1 MKNYLLRITPLEP
14 FTFGGENGFSFEEIG
29 YKGTYYM
36 KSGMAPEQTT
46 IIGMIRY
53 LLLKSEGK
61 LNPSFSYSEEE
72 KKDIATICGPATF
85 SFEPEGPQSFGYI
98 KSISPLFIIDEDNDI
113 YIKNPFCNKAKKLE
127 SSDNSYK
134 ALKLM
139 NLSTQIDCSMGEG
152 FSFPSDK
159 EEDGYNA
166 KDGYGSGYICIN
178 ANKSENQR
186 LKESSD
192 FFKSSNLVGNRKN
205 TQKEDDNFF
214 KREVITMKNASFGVY
229 MTLDDNAAE
238 LVSGTIVYMGKKK
251 SAFRVDAERVS
262 ETITLKEQAEAFF
275 ASYGFSEKWYYCLS
289 DVLPQG
295 RIEYKNFGI
304 TESKLIRNLKTD
316 YSNKGMHRKGQ
327 KRYSLIVAGSVF
339 YGEIPKALQIDN
351 YELKKVGYNQI
362 IKLGGK

>member
-1 MKNYLLRITPLEP
+1 MKNYLLKITPLEP

-36 KSGMAPEQTT
+36 KSGIAPEQTT

-61 LNPSFSYSEEE
+61 LNSSFSYSEEE
-72 KKDIATICGPATF
+72 KRDIAAICGPATF
-85 SFEPEGPQSFGYI
+85 SFEPEGPQNFGYI
-98 KSISPLFIIDEDNDI
+98 KSISPLFIIDEDDGI
-113 YIKNPFCNKAKKLE
+113 YIKNPFCNKAKKPE
-127 SSDNSYK
+127 GSDDSYK

-139 NLSTQIDCSMGEG
+139 NLSTQIDCSKGEG
-152 FSFPSDK
+152 FSFPSEK
-159 EEDGYNA
+159 EDGYNA

-178 ANKSENQR
+178 ANKPENQR
-186 LKESSD
+186 LKESKD
-192 FFKSSNLVGNRKN
+192 FFKTSNLVGNSKN
-205 TQKEDDNFF
+205 TQKKDDCFF

-229 MTLDDNAAE
+229 LKLDDNAAE
-238 LVSGTIVYMGKKK
+238 LISGAIVYMGKKK
-251 SAFRVDAERVS
+251 SAFRVDVKQVP
-262 ETITLKEQAEAFF
+262 ETVTLQEQAEAFF
-275 ASYGFSEKWYYCLS
+275 ASYSLAEKWYYCLS

-316 YSNKGMHRKGQ
+316 YSNKGMNRKGQ
-327 KRYSLIVAGSVF
+327 KRYPLVAAGSVF
-339 YGEIPKALQIDN
+339 YGEISIALQIDN
-351 YELKKVGYNQI
+351 YELKNVGYNQI